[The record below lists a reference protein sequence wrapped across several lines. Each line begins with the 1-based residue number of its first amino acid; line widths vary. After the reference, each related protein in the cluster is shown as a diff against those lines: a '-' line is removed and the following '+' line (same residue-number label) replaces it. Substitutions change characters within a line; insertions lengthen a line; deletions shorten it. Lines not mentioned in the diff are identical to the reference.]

1 MRNDNRTSDRTV
13 DSESSFKNKV
23 EFISVNRLDLQTLPI
38 QETDIMKKFFAAIVM
53 VCLIGAFSNQAMAQ
67 GPRDN
72 GRPGQKPAAVNHQ
85 LAPGNHVGAVPGNH
99 PAAQPAP
106 PPRHA
111 KPLPPPHQH
120 HGKPLPPPPHHAK
133 PVPPPP
139 HHARPL
145 PPPEPVPPTPRPII
159 DYRPGVGLYIGGEHF
174 GFTISL

>member
-1 MRNDNRTSDRTV
+1 
-13 DSESSFKNKV
+13 
-23 EFISVNRLDLQTLPI
+23 
-38 QETDIMKKFFAAIVM
+38 MKKFFAAIVM
-53 VCLIGAFSNQAMAQ
+53 VCLIGAFSNQTMAQ
-67 GPRDN
+67 GPHRDN

-85 LAPGNHVGAVPGNH
+85 PAPGNHVGAVQAPR

-120 HGKPLPPPPHHAK
+120 HGK

>member
-1 MRNDNRTSDRTV
+1 
-13 DSESSFKNKV
+13 
-23 EFISVNRLDLQTLPI
+23 
-38 QETDIMKKFFAAIVM
+38 MKKFFAAIVM

-67 GPRDN
+67 GPHRDN

-85 LAPGNHVGAVPGNH
+85 PAPGNHVNVVQAPR

-106 PPRHA
+106 APAPRHAQPAPPPPAPRHAKPAPHHA
-111 KPLPPPHQH
+111 KPLPPP
-120 HGKPLPPPPHHAK
+120 PA
-133 PVPPPP
+133 P

-145 PPPEPVPPTPRPII
+145 PPPEPVPPAPRPVI

>member
-1 MRNDNRTSDRTV
+1 
-13 DSESSFKNKV
+13 
-23 EFISVNRLDLQTLPI
+23 
-38 QETDIMKKFFAAIVM
+38 MKKFFAAIVM

-85 LAPGNHVGAVPGNH
+85 PAPGNHVGAVQAPR

-106 PPRHA
+106 SQAPRHAQPAPPQPPRHAQPAPPPPAPRHA
-111 KPLPPPHQH
+111 KPLPPP
-120 HGKPLPPPPHHAK
+120 PA
-133 PVPPPP
+133 P

-145 PPPEPVPPTPRPII
+145 PPPEPAPAPRPII
-159 DYRPGVGLYIGGEHF
+159 DYQPGVGLYIGGEHF

>member
-1 MRNDNRTSDRTV
+1 
-13 DSESSFKNKV
+13 
-23 EFISVNRLDLQTLPI
+23 
-38 QETDIMKKFFAAIVM
+38 MKKFFAAIVM

-67 GPRDN
+67 GPHRDN

-85 LAPGNHVGAVPGNH
+85 PAPGNHVNVVQAPR

-106 PPRHA
+106 RHAQPAPRHA
-111 KPLPPPHQH
+111 KPA
-120 HGKPLPPPPHHAK
+120 PPPPAPRHAQ
-133 PVPPPP
+133 PAPPPPAP

-145 PPPEPVPPTPRPII
+145 PPPEPVPPAPRPVI

>member
-1 MRNDNRTSDRTV
+1 M
-13 DSESSFKNKV
+13 
-23 EFISVNRLDLQTLPI
+23 I
-38 QETDIMKKFFAAIVM
+38 M
-53 VCLIGAFSNQAMAQ
+53 VCLVGAFSNQAMAQ

-72 GRPGQKPAAVNHQ
+72 GRPGQTPAAVH
-85 LAPGNHVGAVPGNH
+85 
-99 PAAQPAP
+99 QPAPAQGHHVNPAPAPHHAKPLP

-111 KPLPPPHQH
+111 KPLPPPH

-139 HHARPL
+139 PAPHHARPL
-145 PPPEPVPPTPRPII
+145 PPPEPVRQPLI

>member
-1 MRNDNRTSDRTV
+1 
-13 DSESSFKNKV
+13 
-23 EFISVNRLDLQTLPI
+23 
-38 QETDIMKKFFAAIVM
+38 MKKFFAAIVM

-72 GRPGQKPAAVNHQ
+72 GRPGQKPAAVHQ
-85 LAPGNHVGAVPGNH
+85 TAPAPGNHVNAVQAPR

-111 KPLPPPHQH
+111 QPAPPPR
-120 HGKPLPPPPHHAK
+120 HGKPLPPPPQ
-133 PVPPPP
+133 

-145 PPPEPVPPTPRPII
+145 PPPEPVPPAPRPII

>member
-1 MRNDNRTSDRTV
+1 MC
-13 DSESSFKNKV
+13 F
-23 EFISVNRLDLQTLPI
+23 FSVNRLVLPTLPI

-67 GPRDN
+67 GSHRDN

-85 LAPGNHVGAVPGNH
+85 PAPAQGHQVNAFPGNR

-106 PPRHA
+106 PQGPRHA
-111 KPLPPPHQH
+111 QPAPFQAPRHAQPALPQAPRHAQPAPPH
-120 HGKPLPPPPHHAK
+120 PFPHH
-133 PVPPPP
+133 V
-139 HHARPL
+139 RPL
-145 PPPEPVPPTPRPII
+145 PPPEPVPPAPRPVI